1 MKNYFI
7 YLVLLFFLI
16 AIPVS
21 SQDKLTKILQKEL
34 TRNYEV
40 MSKLDVP
47 VYYISL
53 RVEKNINH
61 NIQ

>member
-21 SQDKLTKILQKEL
+21 SQDKLTKIFTKRIDSQ
-34 TRNYEV
+34 
-40 MSKLDVP
+40 
-47 VYYISL
+47 L
-53 RVEKNINH
+53 RSNEQVGCSCLLY
-61 NIQ
+61 